1 MNSIVNNRNRDCFE
15 CRLLSGGGLFAA
27 GLYVYHHSKQYHNQ
41 IGKATMYSIASVL
54 VLLGTT
60 RILDLPP
67 FRNKFKDS

>member
-41 IGKATMYSIASVL
+41 IGKATMYSIASDPFL
-54 VLLGTT
+54 SPYLLS
-60 RILDLPP
+60 L
-67 FRNKFKDS
+67 FRKEIHQLFDK